1 MNLYGGQVA
10 AQALL
15 AAGRTVPDGRVPHSL
30 HCYFLRA
37 GDPLK
42 AVDYHVHRDRDGRAY
57 SARTVSAMQDGREI
71 LTMSSSFH
79 VVEEGPDVQSVALP
93 AVPAP
98 DDPACRD
105 FEGRTLD
112 IVYRDPEDGARDHM
126 IRRVWAK
133 ASVDLGD
140 DPLLH
145 ACVVAYISDMFTG
158 LFSLVPRRDDVALSS
173 LDHALWFMRDARAD
187 DWLFMELHGE
197 SLHGG
202 RGLYSG
208 DMYDARGALVAK
220 LVQESLFRPRVP
232 RG

>member
-1 MNLYGGQVA
+1 
-10 AQALL
+10 
-15 AAGRTVPDGRVPHSL
+15 VPHSL

-42 AVDYHVHRDRDGRAY
+42 PVVYHVHRDRDGRSY
-57 SARTVSAMQDGREI
+57 SARTVSAMQGGREI
-71 LTMSSSFH
+71 LTMSASFH
-79 VVEEGPDVQSVALP
+79 VLEHGPDVQSVTLP
-93 AVPAP
+93 EVPDP
-98 DDPACRD
+98 EDPACRP
-105 FEGRTLD
+105 FTGRTLD
-112 IVYRDPEDGARDHM
+112 IVYRDPSDGPRDHM

-133 ASVDLGD
+133 AAVDLGS

-145 ACVVAYISDMFTG
+145 ACVVTYISDMFTG

-173 LDHALWFMRDARAD
+173 LDHAIWFMRDARAD

-208 DMYDARGALVAK
+208 DMYDGSGVLIAK
-220 LVQESLFRPRVP
+220 LIQESLFRPRAP
-232 RG
+232 QS